1 MKKTVIILSCLITCL
16 SCVGNFNP
24 DTESG
29 VKTLVLDVDC
39 WSMLKETKAIISSE
53 PLFMDGYIPN
63 EYNENAA
70 FRINAYCY
78 DPDSGE
84 LINRTSVTTSQVK
97 ESVRLELSHI
107 QKDRQHEVIVNGEM
121 VEYDRNGFE
130 EEGWYPSSISDINT
144 FKVCHSG
151 VWSNYL
157 DIVGG
162 WRGILKGTDE
172 PHKIAIDGYGKHI
185 QLTFLNTELFQEVHF
200 GFKTLTEFKPEGDVI
215 SGNEVYYGYYHLDK
229 PSIKTT
235 TYIYYMSN
243 NPDEFELKTAIL
255 DKPDSEYDLTDY
267 IFDIKGMESAQIT
280 IDCLTG
286 ETSCIPWE

>member
-70 FRINAYCY
+70 FRISAYCY

-107 QKDRQHEVIVNGEM
+107 QKDRKHEVIVNGEM

-130 EEGWYPSSISDINT
+130 EEGWYHSSISDINT

-200 GFKTLTEFKPEGDVI
+200 GFKTLT
-215 SGNEVYYGYYHLDK
+215 
-229 PSIKTT
+229 
-235 TYIYYMSN
+235 
-243 NPDEFELKTAIL
+243 
-255 DKPDSEYDLTDY
+255 
-267 IFDIKGMESAQIT
+267 
-280 IDCLTG
+280 
-286 ETSCIPWE
+286 